1 MRKLGLI
8 LLMASAVAFAAPAA
22 ASAGRYYDRASAAS
36 AAAQAAHT
44 RAAGHRAAKPTSSF
58 SIGLIAPWGD
68 AAYNGS
74 SITVTYSISRG
85 PRVPASAQTA
95 VQTAIG
101 QWNSCF
107 GGGSGCGGI
116 SPKRKFSFTSTSGS
130 PLLTITIKQGGGV
143 VAGSTKLSFD
153 SLGFIDGARLQI
165 SASSFGSPNTDA
177 TIKEIALHELGHVV
191 GLGHSTDPNDLMYPV
206 LNGVTSFGSCEV
218 NGFNALYSS
227 WLGITSPQQPSQS
240 SVSC

>member
-1 MRKLGLI
+1 MRRLGLV
-8 LLMASAVAFAAPAA
+8 LLMAGVLVFAAPAA
-22 ASAGRYYDRASAAS
+22 ASATHGRGV
-36 AAAQAAHT
+36 
-44 RAAGHRAAKPTSSF
+44 GHRSAKPTSSF
-58 SIGLIAPWGD
+58 SIGLLAPWGD

-107 GGGSGCGGI
+107 GGSSGCRGI
-116 SPKRKFSFTSTSGS
+116 SPTNEFSFTSTSGS

-153 SLGFIDGARLQI
+153 SGGFIDAARLQI
-165 SASSFGSPNTDA
+165 SASSFGSPNTEA
-177 TIKEIALHELGHVV
+177 TIQEIALHELGHVV
-191 GLGHSTDPNDLMYPV
+191 GLGHSTDPNDLMYPI

-218 NGFNALYSS
+218 NGFNALYSN
-227 WLGITSPQQPSQS
+227 WLGSGSPQQPSLT
-240 SVSC
+240 SVGC